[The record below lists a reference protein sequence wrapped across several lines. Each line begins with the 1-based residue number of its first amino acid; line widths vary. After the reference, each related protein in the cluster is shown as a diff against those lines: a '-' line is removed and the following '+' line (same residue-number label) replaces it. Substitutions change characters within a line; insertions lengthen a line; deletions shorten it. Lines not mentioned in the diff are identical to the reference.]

1 MSTNS
6 FSCLWPRAIIELCN
20 ANEPEATAT
29 LSQAIKP
36 HFDHTVVNGSRGIR
50 IDVTHL
56 QQCMGSPVD
65 IAGHVQQIAS
75 DHGLSALIGVASDP
89 LVASYAARYP
99 QQGRMQVIAPWE
111 ARLRLGEERISRVGC
126 SLPGLAR
133 KMERAGI
140 RTGKDLAR
148 LPERVLRYHFGDDG
162 LQLWRA
168 CKGIGGASAPEVVCR
183 HDAVSCRV
191 VLPPRT
197 ASKRS
202 VISHA
207 RRVSGAFVN
216 SLQRIR
222 RPAQSVQFVFRDE
235 VFPDGVESGVLLT
248 GSNPPLP
255 QLLHSIKLVVEQAW
269 SGTAVTHLELRARNL
284 SPAGGQLELFTA
296 GRQPA

>member
-1 MSTNS
+1 MSANS
-6 FSCLWPRAIIELCN
+6 FSCLWPRAIIELCIG
-20 ANEPEATAT
+20 NEPEATAT
-29 LSQAIKP
+29 VSQAIKP
-36 HFDHTVVNGSRGIR
+36 HFDHTIVSGGRGIR
-50 IDVTHL
+50 IDITHL
-56 QQCMGSPVD
+56 QQRMGSPVD
-65 IAGHVQQIAS
+65 ITDQVRQIVS
-75 DHGLSALIGVASDP
+75 DHGLSAPDIGVASDP

-111 ARLRLGEERISRVGC
+111 ARLRLGEERISRIGC
-126 SLPGLAR
+126 CLPDLAR

-168 CKGIGGASAPEVVCR
+168 CKGVGGASAPEVVCR

-197 ASKRS
+197 ASRRS

-207 RRVSGAFVN
+207 RRVSGAFIN

-222 RPAQSVQFVFRDE
+222 RPAQSVQFLFRDE

-269 SGTAVTHLELRARNL
+269 SGAAVTHLELRARNL
-284 SPAGGQLELFTA
+284 APAGGQLELFTSV
-296 GRQPA
+296 

>member
-1 MSTNS
+1 MSANS

-20 ANEPEATAT
+20 SNEPEATAT
-29 LSQAIKP
+29 LSQVIKP
-36 HFDHTVVNGSRGIR
+36 YFDHTVVSGRCGIR

-56 QQCMGSPVD
+56 QQRMGSAVD
-65 IAGHVQQIAS
+65 IANHVQQIVS
-75 DHGLSALIGVASDP
+75 EHGLSAPDIGVASDP
-89 LVASYAARYP
+89 LIASYAARHP

-111 ARLRLGEERISRVGC
+111 ARLRLREERISRIGC
-126 SLPGLAR
+126 SLPGLAQ

-140 RTGKDLAR
+140 RTGEDLTR
-148 LPERVLRYHFGDDG
+148 LPERILRYHFGDDG

-183 HDAVSCRV
+183 HNAVSCRV

-235 VFPDGVESGVLLT
+235 VFPDGVESGMLLT
-248 GSNPPLP
+248 ASNPPLP

-269 SGTAVTHLELRARNL
+269 SGAAVTHLELKAGNL
-284 SPAGGQLELFTA
+284 SPAGGQLELFNA
-296 GRQPA
+296 G